1 VRTAFW
7 TRVSRAFGSGSRRG
21 GRPEAG
27 RPGAGRLWAVGLV
40 VACLA
45 VAGTGAAL
53 LAHRSPPTGSATYG
67 GIPSWLPTPKV
78 QVGRVVTAS
87 AAHPWLAIEGD
98 TVLVHLAR
106 GQVQATAVGPA
117 VPSEGQFPLPQTT
130 ICTFT
135 VTLTRAS
142 GVVPLRASAFSILD
156 ELGRL
161 HRPRVTAPGGGPLPA
176 TVTPGQT
183 VVLTVR
189 DRLPTGNGQLRWAP
203 GTVKPIVSWDF
214 DVEID

>member
-1 VRTAFW
+1 MRIAFW
-7 TRVSRAFGSGSRRG
+7 TRAGRTPGSGSRRN
-21 GRPEAG
+21 GRL
-27 RPGAGRLWAVGLV
+27 RAGRLRAGRLRAVSLV
-40 VACLA
+40 VAGLA
-45 VAGTGAAL
+45 AAGIGAAL
-53 LAHRSPPTGSATYG
+53 LAHRGPPSGSASYG
-67 GIPSWLPTPKV
+67 GIPSWLPTPNV

-87 AAHPWLAIEGD
+87 AGRPRLAIEGD
-98 TVLVHLAR
+98 TVLVQLAR
-106 GQVQATAVGPA
+106 GHVLATAVGPA
-117 VPSEGQFPLPQTT
+117 VPSEGQFPLPRTSR
-130 ICTFT
+130 CTFT

-161 HRPRVTAPGGGPLPA
+161 HHPRVTAQGDGPLPA
-176 TVTPGQT
+176 TIAPGQT
-183 VVLTVR
+183 VVVTVR